1 MILKRLIGRR
11 SIMENETQ
19 KNDVSQ
25 MRNNILIRIRKLE
38 RSNYALKPDGLS
50 DREMIERIKKI
61 IEQEVDKCL

>member
-25 MRNNILIRIRKLE
+25 MRTNILIRIRNLE
-38 RSNYALKPDGLS
+38 RSNYAQKPDGLS

>member
-1 MILKRLIGRR
+1 
-11 SIMENETQ
+11 MENETQ

-25 MRNNILIRIRKLE
+25 MRTNILIRIRNLE
-38 RSNYALKPDGLS
+38 RSNYAQKPDELS

>member
-25 MRNNILIRIRKLE
+25 MRKNILIRIKNLE
-38 RSNYALKPDGLS
+38 RSNYAQKPDGLS
-50 DREMIERIKKI
+50 DMEMIERIKKI

>member
-19 KNDVSQ
+19 KNDVPQ
-25 MRNNILIRIRKLE
+25 MRKNILIRIRNLE
-38 RSNYALKPDGLS
+38 SSNYALKPDGLS

>member
-1 MILKRLIGRR
+1 MRLK
-11 SIMENETQ
+11 

-25 MRNNILIRIRKLE
+25 MRTNILIRIRNLE
-38 RSNYALKPDGLS
+38 RSNYAQKPDGLS